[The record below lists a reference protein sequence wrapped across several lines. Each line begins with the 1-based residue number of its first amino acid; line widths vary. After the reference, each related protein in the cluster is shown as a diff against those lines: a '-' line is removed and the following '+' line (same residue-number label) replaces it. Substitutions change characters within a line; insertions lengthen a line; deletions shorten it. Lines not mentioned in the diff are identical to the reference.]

1 MNSQAVK
8 DKFKRMRAAYQN
20 LFLGSMEL
28 LELDS
33 LFRTEKGL
41 LKLVNALSQKRIQRL
56 NAILSQDRTEADNI
70 VLRANMLEAQA
81 VAALGGHQLG
91 EWEELEGS
99 AGFQAACTD
108 CDGSVFVSASTLY
121 SILAD
126 TCPAQTENSLDD
138 SW

>member
-1 MNSQAVK
+1 
-8 DKFKRMRAAYQN
+8 MRAAYQN
-20 LFLGSMEL
+20 LFLSSTEL

-33 LFRTEKGL
+33 LFWTEKGL

-81 VAALGGHQLG
+81 VAALGGHRLG
-91 EWEELEGS
+91 EWEELEDNT
-99 AGFQAACTD
+99 GFQAACSA
-108 CDGSVFVSASTLY
+108 CDGSVFVSTSTLY

-126 TCPAQTENSLDD
+126 TCPAQIENSLDD
-138 SW
+138 NW